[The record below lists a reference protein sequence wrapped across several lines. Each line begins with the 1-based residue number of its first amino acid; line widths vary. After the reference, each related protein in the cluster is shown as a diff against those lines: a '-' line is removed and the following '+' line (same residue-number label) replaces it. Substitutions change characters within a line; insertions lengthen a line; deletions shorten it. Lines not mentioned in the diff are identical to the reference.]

1 MVKKT
6 SRKNS
11 NEAHSKEKILEGEN
25 AIDDSDLFESDLV
38 QLKRENAKILEKSIT
53 KMNGEIKKNL
63 EAKQVILAAKAL
75 QKFFK
80 SKQSEASK
88 AEKKQLLADE
98 DAIVHLA
105 FTLTK
110 VPVKPTPRPMQVTV
124 PKPFHGSKFDTRICL
139 IVKDPES
146 DFKKQIEDIDIP
158 CIAEVIGFDRLKR
171 DFRQFK
177 DKR

>member
-63 EAKQVILAAKAL
+63 EAK
-75 QKFFK
+75 
-80 SKQSEASK
+80 
-88 AEKKQLLADE
+88 
-98 DAIVHLA
+98 
-105 FTLTK
+105 
-110 VPVKPTPRPMQVTV
+110 
-124 PKPFHGSKFDTRICL
+124 
-139 IVKDPES
+139 
-146 DFKKQIEDIDIP
+146 
-158 CIAEVIGFDRLKR
+158 
-171 DFRQFK
+171 
-177 DKR
+177 